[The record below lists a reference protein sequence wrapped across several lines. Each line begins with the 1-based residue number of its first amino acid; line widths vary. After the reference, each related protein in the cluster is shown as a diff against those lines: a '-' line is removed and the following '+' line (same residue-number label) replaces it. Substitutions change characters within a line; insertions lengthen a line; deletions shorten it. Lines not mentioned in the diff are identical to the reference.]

1 MRRRKIKRLSLFTD
15 VIILGITLIT
25 VVFFAQKL
33 NIVDFSQKNDYPQIL
48 ALADDSK
55 NIQDVSLQNKLSVES
70 IKKKYGIN
78 IEYGADVKQIAEKV
92 SATSLDNE
100 NIINNNINNIKT
112 ELEKY
117 PDNFFI
123 NMNTNNK
130 YAFTVILLNK
140 FSDDN
145 LALASR
151 NSLNEYRIYIS
162 NTENF
167 SRAFEHELFHVIE
180 YYMTYKSQNNNLFV
194 NWDKLNPNNF
204 EYNDDIYSLTSYY
217 VYTDT
222 FSLKNAYFVSKYA
235 KTSEKEDRAE
245 TFAELMTQ
253 KNKPLY
259 FNKNEH
265 IYMKAKY
272 ISDIIGQNFSFNEAQ
287 EKLYWNK
294 YLF

>member
-15 VIILGITLIT
+15 FIILNITLIV
-25 VVFFAQKL
+25 VVFFAKKL
-33 NIVDFSQKNDYPQIL
+33 NIVDFSQKNNYPQML
-48 ALADDSK
+48 ALAADSK
-55 NIQDVSLQNKLSVES
+55 NIQDISLQNKLSVEN

-78 IEYGADVKQIAEKV
+78 IEYGEDVKQIAEKV
-92 SATSLDNE
+92 SATSLDDE
-100 NIINNNINNIKT
+100 NVINNNINNIKL

-117 PDNFFI
+117 PDDFFI
-123 NMNTNNK
+123 NMKNNNK

-180 YYMTYKSQNNNLFV
+180 YYMTYKSQNGNLFSDW
-194 NWDKLNPNNF
+194 NNLNPNSF

-222 FSLKNAYFVSKYA
+222 FSLKNSYFVSKYS

-245 TFAELMTQ
+245 VFAELMTQ
-253 KNKPLY
+253 KTKPLY

-265 IYMKAKY
+265 IYKKAKY
-272 ISDIIGQNFSFNEAQ
+272 ISDIISQNLTFNESTD
-287 EKLYWNK
+287 KLYWNK